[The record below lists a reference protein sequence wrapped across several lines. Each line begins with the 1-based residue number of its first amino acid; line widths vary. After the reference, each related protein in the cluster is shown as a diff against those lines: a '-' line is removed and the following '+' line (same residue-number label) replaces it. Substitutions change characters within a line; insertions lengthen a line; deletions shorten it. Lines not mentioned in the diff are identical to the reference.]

1 MGIRKAIG
9 ASAMNIFGLFSIDF
23 IKLVVIAL
31 VIASPIAWYFMNEW
45 LQDFSYKV
53 SVSWWLFVAAGIAA
67 VMIALV
73 TIRFQSGKAAM
84 TNPVKALRSE

>member
-1 MGIRKAIG
+1 
-9 ASAMNIFGLFSIDF
+9 
-23 IKLVVIAL
+23 

-53 SVSWWLFVAAGIAA
+53 HISWWLFVVAGVAA
-67 VMIALV
+67 VLIALV
-73 TIRFQSGKAAM
+73 TISFQSVKAAM